1 MKKLHLSFS
10 WEIVQFSLQHLYS
23 PREVKLQVSRL
34 NIQDMNFQ
42 KRDITIIQANIVR
55 QIYQPWLLSNSCK
68 FHFHSE
74 SEPGR
79 ICLTCPNQPVANF
92 HPDTI
97 PNQLIQLIPAQIH
110 QHSYYMILTLFTIPC
125 TTIRLQPQL
134 FFTVILNRYNICV
147 SRHPC

>member
-1 MKKLHLSFS
+1 
-10 WEIVQFSLQHLYS
+10 
-23 PREVKLQVSRL
+23 
-34 NIQDMNFQ
+34 MNFQ

-110 QHSYYMILTLFTIPC
+110 QHSYYMILTLFTIQC

-134 FFTVILNRYNICV
+134 FFHSYSKSLQYLRLKTSMLNCCPFIEIIKTRC
-147 SRHPC
+147 SALA